1 MSEAWHHCIA
11 TLRAAITAWL
21 AKGSKHA
28 AVAIPLQAQ
37 LLCLS
42 NDDVFLKDVGGVTDN
57 LQKQLR
63 VAPTFRS
70 SAWGAAG
77 TRPQRERLRG
87 RPGIAVRACLLAA
100 TADVT

>member
-11 TLRAAITAWL
+11 ALRAAITTWV

-42 NDDVFLKDVGGVTDN
+42 NDDVFLKDVSGVIDN

-63 VAPTFRS
+63 VAPS
-70 SAWGAAG
+70 PAPSAAPGAAG
-77 TRPQRERLRG
+77 TRS
-87 RPGIAVRACLLAA
+87 
-100 TADVT
+100 